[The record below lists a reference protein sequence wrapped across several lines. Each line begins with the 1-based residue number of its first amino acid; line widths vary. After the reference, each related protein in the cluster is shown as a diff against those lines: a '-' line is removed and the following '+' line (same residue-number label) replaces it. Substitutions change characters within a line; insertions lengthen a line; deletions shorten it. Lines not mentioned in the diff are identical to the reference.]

1 MPRVLTKTETLS
13 VRIAPDIKEQLR
25 QAAVQDRR
33 SLANMLEVMV
43 DAWCKERGIS
53 VVQTKSPHKQAKKA

>member
-25 QAAVQDRR
+25 QAATQERR

-43 DAWCKERGIS
+43 LEWWAGRGGSIAS
-53 VVQTKSPHKQAKKA
+53 GTRTRRARAR